1 MRSNPPPSHG
11 RSEHLQAWK
20 VERATLPCSSA
31 GTSHSGVGLGED
43 SFPVQ
48 GGQVLYLNYQGP
60 THMQEVYLLC
70 SSSGTSTEV
79 TLPCPEPG
87 HRAMMAAWI
96 SLPPTWHFVIP
107 PTLPQTDPCWWH
119 QWGKAKKHI
128 QLQGQLGLFVQY
140 KFFGPPSFQSTF
152 YRSCIER

>member
-31 GTSHSGVGLGED
+31 GTSHTGVGLGEH

-79 TLPCPEPG
+79 TSPCPEPG

-96 SLPPTWHFVIP
+96 SLPPGTLSYLPPCHRQILAGGTSGAKPTNISSFRVSLASSCSTSSCDHPHF
-107 PTLPQTDPCWWH
+107 
-119 QWGKAKKHI
+119 KAPFTGHA
-128 QLQGQLGLFVQY
+128 
-140 KFFGPPSFQSTF
+140 
-152 YRSCIER
+152 